1 MKKRVLVDITAA
13 TEYAKKMAEEEFN
26 KMAQNKMDEYNITH
40 KRQIKNASVDDLNV
54 IFDGLRFG
62 YSYYVNAYKY
72 GDAGSFTVPIDKFI
86 VNVDEE

>member
-13 TEYAKKMAEEEFN
+13 MEYAKKMVEEESK

-40 KRQIKNASVDDLNV
+40 KRQIKNSSVDDLNV
-54 IFDGLRFG
+54 IFGGLIFG
-62 YSYYVNAYKY
+62 YAYYVNGYKD
-72 GDAGSFTVPIDKFI
+72 GDSGSFTVPIDKFI